1 VAGDAPLAST
11 VLKAGHHGSKA
22 STGEAFVA
30 AVNPGM
36 AVIKVGA
43 ENDDGHS
50 SPEPKLTG
58 I

>member
-1 VAGDAPLAST
+1 VAGGAPPAST
-11 VLKAGHHGSKA
+11 VLKAGRYGSKA
-22 STGEAFVA
+22 SEGEAFVE

-36 AVIKVGA
+36 AVIRVGA
-43 ENDDGHS
+43 KNDNGHS